1 MLRPAATGLQRKAIM
16 HTRESMAVIMATTAL
31 IIGLAGCQRK
41 DDTTGKGPAEK
52 AGEQIDRATS
62 QAGENLN
69 KAREQTGQAM
79 EKAGEKTGEA
89 AQSAGEKLKDAAQDT
104 QKPPEEQKK

>member
-1 MLRPAATGLQRKAIM
+1 MQA
-16 HTRESMAVIMATTAL
+16 RESITVILATAAL
-31 IIGLAGCQRK
+31 AIGLAGCQKK

-52 AGEQIDRATS
+52 AGEQVDRAAS

-69 KAREQTGQAM
+69 KAREQTGQAI

-89 AQSAGEKLKDAAQDT
+89 AQSAGEKLKNAGQDA